1 MDGIMM
7 VSKIDLGEN
16 LIKGKSYLIEE
27 TPPIYEPVTL
37 NLVKGY
43 IVLGEK
49 GWFKVDINNFVS
61 LQDMREEKIN
71 SLLESSSI

>member
-1 MDGIMM
+1 MCGIMM

-27 TPPIYEPVTL
+27 TTLVYEPVTF

>member
-16 LIKGKSYLIEE
+16 LIKGKSYLIEKGPNTYNNDFE
-27 TPPIYEPVTL
+27 LVTTH
-37 NLVKGY
+37 

-49 GWFKVDINNFVS
+49 GWFKVNIDNFIS
-61 LQDMREEKIN
+61 IQDMREEKIN
-71 SLLESSSI
+71 SLLKL

>member
-1 MDGIMM
+1 M

-27 TPPIYEPVTL
+27 TPMYEPVTL

>member
-1 MDGIMM
+1 MGGIMM

-16 LIKGKSYLIEE
+16 LIKGKSYLIEKGPNTYNSKFE
-27 TPPIYEPVTL
+27 
-37 NLVKGY
+37 LVRTH

-61 LQDMREEKIN
+61 LQDIREEKIN
-71 SLLESSSI
+71 LLLESSSI